1 MGYQSYT
8 IKSLTRIV
16 SMVSPTEVL
25 AVPTTLTKSIELI
38 WIIYTV
44 SFVDE

>member
-16 SMVSPTEVL
+16 SRVSPTEVL
-25 AVPTTLTKSIELI
+25 AVATARTKSIELI
-38 WIIYTV
+38 
-44 SFVDE
+44 